1 MIKISFREG
10 DMYTMEEKRKA
21 RRLELDVSIELERL
35 DQGEMTTLKLVHV
48 DVTDL
53 SSSGMGFQT
62 SQPMDNGALYDT
74 RIRIWTKEVIQTV
87 IRIVRCEKVSEN
99 QYQCG
104 ATFVGLPNSDALKI
118 NIYSM
123 LNPEK

>member
-1 MIKISFREG
+1 
-10 DMYTMEEKRKA
+10 MEEKRKS

-35 DQGEMTTLKLVHV
+35 DQGEMTTLKMIHV

-53 SSSGMGFQT
+53 SSSGMGFNT

-74 RIRIWTKEVIQTV
+74 RIKIWTKEVIPAV
-87 IRIVRCEKVSEN
+87 IRIVRCEKIAEN
-99 QYQCG
+99 QYHCG
-104 ATFVGLPNSDALKI
+104 ATFVGLMSSDALKI

-123 LNPEK
+123 LNPEE